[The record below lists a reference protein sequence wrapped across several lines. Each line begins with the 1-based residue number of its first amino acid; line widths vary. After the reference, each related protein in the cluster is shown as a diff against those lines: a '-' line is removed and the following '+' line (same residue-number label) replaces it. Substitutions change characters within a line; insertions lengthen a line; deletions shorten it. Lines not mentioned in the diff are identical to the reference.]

1 MQDIV
6 SFVNSEKIKI
16 SNFPLF
22 QSLEKVPYKQLLNIG
37 SLYTYS
43 SLEWSQD
50 KPKLLPKI
58 LEGIKLKKEDVK
70 DLLSLLEIPTE
81 EEKVISPPLGRIL
94 NFLKDRIICMQNRRR
109 LQMDW
114 YHVLS
119 CSHFNK

>member
-94 NFLKDRIICMQNRRR
+94 NFFKR
-109 LQMDW
+109 
-114 YHVLS
+114 
-119 CSHFNK
+119 